1 MFIEAKAKR
10 ILDCLVMIGGF
21 HLKAHDERDP
31 IHSSGDAAVDNLPCV
46 SISIVY
52 PVFEAAPSLEG

>member
-21 HLKAHDERDP
+21 HLKAIDERDP

-46 SISIVY
+46 LISIVY
-52 PVFEAAPSLEG
+52 